1 MLSFLCGLDFLDIF
15 PDEELSGVDDGIFAG
30 DEEELN
36 ELSEAG
42 MLEDTEHIPS
52 EEIERSLAMREEF
65 LALNA
70 LDEVPEGYQVHHIIP
85 LSEGCEDTPE
95 NMVLLTEEEHAA
107 ITAAHRDFYDWNK

>member
-52 EEIERSLAMREEF
+52 
-65 LALNA
+65 
-70 LDEVPEGYQVHHIIP
+70 
-85 LSEGCEDTPE
+85 
-95 NMVLLTEEEHAA
+95 
-107 ITAAHRDFYDWNK
+107 